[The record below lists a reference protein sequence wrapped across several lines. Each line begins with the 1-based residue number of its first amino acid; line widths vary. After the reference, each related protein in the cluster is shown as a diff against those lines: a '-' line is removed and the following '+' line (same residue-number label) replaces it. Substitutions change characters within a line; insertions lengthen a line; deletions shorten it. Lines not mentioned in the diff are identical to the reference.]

1 MNETFSS
8 RPHPI
13 ILFYN
18 KFFEAS
24 PDVTGLQPED
34 RAAFVWD
41 RSLFAEADAVVFHV
55 PNLVFDTPNLKEIA
69 KLKKPLGQVWVAWSK
84 ESAVNY
90 PVLKDPAFIGR
101 FDLVMSYSRSADI
114 WAPYYPGRDAW
125 LKALNQ
131 PLPTKTE
138 KAPIVM
144 FQSAPFNRS
153 GRNEYSA
160 ELMSRIQVDSVWPI
174 S

>member
-41 RSLFAEADAVVFHV
+41 RSLFAEADAVVFHI

-69 KLKKPLGQVWVAWSK
+69 KLKKPLGQVWGRIVEGKCSQLSCL
-84 ESAVNY
+84 EGSSIHRAV
-90 PVLKDPAFIGR
+90 
-101 FDLVMSYSRSADI
+101 RS
-114 WAPYYPGRDAW
+114 
-125 LKALNQ
+125 
-131 PLPTKTE
+131 
-138 KAPIVM
+138 
-144 FQSAPFNRS
+144 
-153 GRNEYSA
+153 RNELLA
-160 ELMSRIQVDSVWPI
+160 LR
-174 S
+174 